1 MVGIDG
7 LKKYIKS
14 ENDYKKAID
23 LYEKNCVSIIKRN
36 SFWKSDITI
45 AGTVIDKNIQYSST
59 ITLSGK
65 EIITFKC
72 NCTTFSNHKKI
83 CAHIGAIY
91 LETIR
96 EENSKENL
104 IYTSIEARKTVNE
117 YLTRNMNRSSEQSV
131 NNVSIYVETMLIKD
145 HLEAGF
151 YLLCHDKKYKIKNLY
166 EFYRLFEEQGVYRYG
181 RNFKL
186 VHKIQ
191 NFNESVVLLL
201 EFIIKNIRNE
211 KLLCSVSGQSQL
223 TISDSSKFILIGEN
237 IDTFLN
243 ILKENNIP
251 FICNHKEYKINL
263 TTPEILIKITEYINN
278 GFKVSIN
285 NISGYLE
292 GNNTLYLFDE
302 KSIYKVDSDFFTEMK
317 IFVEN
322 IFENSENMLSI
333 NNNDMSL
340 FCNSVIPILLEFCNV
355 VMPDKLLERYEPWEL
370 KCRFV
375 LSYKDNKVCMR
386 LETKYRDED
395 FELFKGICNN
405 KNVCRD
411 YNLEYMIK
419 DIISQYH
426 FINTSDDEMMISEYE
441 HIYEFLRY
449 GVKKLQSIGTVD
461 MSEELLHIKL
471 IDKMKIVA
479 NVSVNNNWLDLQIE
493 TADYTKKE
501 LELLINSYRE
511 KKKYIK
517 FNENT
522 IVKLDGN
529 NMELLAGMA
538 YDLDFTA
545 EDLVN
550 NNIFIPRYRAL
561 YVDSRLSGK
570 VSLYSKDKGFKSL
583 VRTIKQVEDSE
594 IPVPDSFA
602 GVLRD
607 YQKIGFR
614 WLKTMD
620 ICGFGGILADDMGL
634 GKTVQILA
642 LLEDEYIVNKA
653 KKKSLIIVP
662 ASLIFNWENEVYK
675 FAKDLKIAPVVGAK
689 SERVNIIHN
698 SEADIFITSYDLLKR
713 DVDEYSLIEFRYE
726 ILDEA
731 QNIKNHMTNNARAV
745 KKIKA
750 ETRFALTGTPIE
762 NRLAELWSIFDFVM
776 PGFLYTN
783 KKFRN
788 KFEIPIVKDNQKEAV
803 NGLKRMISPFILRRE
818 KMQVL
823 KELPEKLEYNLF
835 ARMDGEQQ
843 KLYTANILKLKE
855 ELENHD
861 NKMFASNRIKFLA
874 ELTRLRQICCDP
886 ALCYEDYE
894 DESSKLEL
902 CIDLIKNSIEG
913 GHKILLFSQFTSM
926 LEIISDRLIK
936 ENISFYSMT
945 GATKK
950 EERMTMVNKFNKDNT
965 SVFLISLRV
974 GGTGI
979 NLTGA
984 DVVIHYDPWWNVAV
998 QNQATDR
1005 AHRIGQEKVVS
1016 VFKLITKNSVEEN
1029 ILNLQQSK
1037 KGLSSNILSNK
1048 NISLSNLSKDELLSI
1063 LNG

>member
-1 MVGIDG
+1 MLSIDK

-14 ENDYKKAID
+14 ESDYKKAID
-23 LYEKNCVSIIKRN
+23 LYEKNCVSITRRS
-36 SFWKSDITI
+36 SFWKSDINI
-45 AGTVIDKNIQYSST
+45 NGSISDENIQYSSA
-59 ITLSGK
+59 ITLSG
-65 EIITFKC
+65 EDITSYRC
-72 NCTTFSNHKKI
+72 NCATFNNYKRI
-83 CAHIGAIY
+83 CSHIGATY
-91 LETIR
+91 LETLR
-96 EENSKENL
+96 EEDNKEKL
-104 IYTSIEARKTVNE
+104 IYTSIETRKTVNE
-117 YLTRNMNRSSEQSV
+117 YLNRNINRSSEQTAKV
-131 NNVSIYVETMLIKD
+131 VSIYVETVLVKG
-145 HLEAGF
+145 HLEARF
-151 YLLCHDKKYKIKNLY
+151 YLLKQDKKYKIRNLF
-166 EFYRLFEEQGVYRYG
+166 EFYRLFEEQGVYQYG

-186 VHKIQ
+186 VHTIQ
-191 NFNESVVLLL
+191 NFNEISVMLI
-201 EFIIKNIRNE
+201 EFIITNIRNE
-211 KLLCSVSGQSQL
+211 ILLCNVSGHSHML
-223 TISDSSKFILIGEN
+223 INDNSKLVLLGEN
-237 IDTFLN
+237 IDKFFS

-251 FICNHKEYKINL
+251 FICNHKAYNIHLK
-263 TTPEILIKITEYINN
+263 TPEVLIKVAEHSS
-278 GFKVSIN
+278 GFKVTIN
-285 NISGYLE
+285 NIMGYLE
-292 GNNTLYLFDE
+292 GNSTLYLFDD
-302 KSIYKVDSDFFTEMK
+302 KNIYKVDRDFFTEMK
-317 IFVEN
+317 IFIEN
-322 IFENSENMLSI
+322 IFANEENTFSI
-333 NNNDMSL
+333 NKNDMAS
-340 FCNSVIPILLEFCNV
+340 FCNGVIPILLEFCNID
-355 VMPDKLLERYEPWEL
+355 MPDKLLERYKPWEL
-370 KCRFV
+370 KCRFI
-375 LSYKDNKVCMR
+375 LNNKEDKIYLN
-386 LETKYRDED
+386 LETKYKDED
-395 FELFKGICNN
+395 FNIFKGICNN

-419 DIISQYH
+419 NIISQYH
-426 FINTSDDEMMISEYE
+426 FINTVSGDMMISEYE
-441 HIYEFLRY
+441 HIYEFLKH
-449 GVKKLQSIGTVD
+449 GIKKLQAFGEVV
-461 MSEELLHIKL
+461 MSEDLLHMRL
-471 IDKMKIVA
+471 IDKMKIGA
-479 NVSVNNNWLDLQIE
+479 KVSVNSNWLNLQIDAE
-493 TADYTKKE
+493 GYTKKE

-511 KKKYIK
+511 KKKYIR

-529 NMELLAGMA
+529 DFELLAGMA

-545 EDLVN
+545 EDLIN

-561 YVDSRLSGK
+561 YIDSRLSGK
-570 VSLYSKDKGFKSL
+570 VSLYSKDKEFKSL
-583 VRTIKQVEDSE
+583 IRTIKQVEDSE
-594 IPVPDSFA
+594 ISVPDTF
-602 GVLRD
+602 GKILRD

-642 LLEDEYIVNKA
+642 LLADEYIINKN

-675 FAKDLKIAPVVGAK
+675 FAENLKIAPVVGAK
-689 SERVNIIHN
+689 SERVGIIHN
-698 SEADIFITSYDLLKR
+698 SKADIFITSYDLLKR
-713 DVDEYSLIEFRYE
+713 DVEEYSLIEFRYE

-731 QNIKNHMTNNARAV
+731 QNIKNYTTNNARAV

-762 NRLAELWSIFDFVM
+762 NRLGELWSIFDFVM

-788 KFEIPIVKDNQKEAV
+788 KFELPIVKDNQTEAV

-818 KMQVL
+818 KSNVL
-823 KELPEKLEYNLF
+823 KELPEKMEYNLF
-835 ARMDGEQQ
+835 AKMEGEQQ
-843 KLYTANILKLKE
+843 KLYTANIVKLKE
-855 ELENHD
+855 ELRKHD
-861 NKMFASNRIKFLA
+861 NSMFESNKIRFLA
-874 ELTRLRQICCDP
+874 ELTKLRQICCDP
-886 ALCYEDYE
+886 SLCYEDYE

-926 LEIISDRLIK
+926 LGIISDRLIK

-945 GATKK
+945 GATNR
-950 EERMTMVNKFNKDNT
+950 EDRMTMVNKFNKDNT

-979 NLTGA
+979 NLTSA
-984 DVVIHYDPWWNVAV
+984 DIVIHYDPWWNVAV

-1029 ILNLQQSK
+1029 ILTLQQAK
-1037 KGLSSNILSNK
+1037 EGLSSDIINGK